1 MKTAAFLRGM
11 GTGLAA
17 GAAAGALYMSRQ
29 GVMKTDVGRAM
40 KKMGNAID
48 AAWYDMKHTMR

>member
-1 MKTAAFLRGM
+1 MKASAFLRGM
-11 GTGLAA
+11 GAGLAA

-40 KKMGNAID
+40 KKMGNAMD
-48 AAWYDMKHTMR
+48 AAWFDFKHAMQ